1 MASKSKAK
9 GSRFEYTIRDMLN
22 KIYDTKEFARTPG
35 SGSIMGRSNFAK
47 REGMSDAAKDTLSA
61 DLICPSWFPYSIE
74 AKNYADKPTYPTII
88 HSYDA
93 TLDGWLGEALFDAIN
108 FNKIPMLFFNTTRK
122 GSFIAVPEIIAK
134 HLKLGNYLVYRDF
147 RIIGMAAFADNADVF
162 KVKGTELLT
171 EVIAWMGS
179 SPHGKELLAM
189 QDAKAAKP
197 KPKRVKKIVDT
208 NPAS

>member
-1 MASKSKAK
+1 MASKSKNK
-9 GSRFEYTIRDMLN
+9 GSRFEYTIRDLLN
-22 KIYDTKEFARTPG
+22 KTYDSKEFARTPG

-93 TLDGWLGEALFDAIN
+93 TLDGWLGESLFDAKN
-108 FNKIPMLFFNTTRK
+108 FNKIPLLFFNTTRK

-134 HLKLGNYLVYRDF
+134 HLELGNYLVYRDF
-147 RIIGMAAFADNADVF
+147 RIIGMACFEANAAVF
-162 KVKGTELLT
+162 RDKGQELLP
-171 EVIAWMGS
+171 EVIKWMEE
-179 SPHGKELLAM
+179 SPHIKELEAV
-189 QDAKAAKP
+189 QAKLIAAKK
-197 KPKRVKKIVDT
+197 KPKVSKNVDT
-208 NPAS
+208 SATE

>member
-9 GSRFEYTIRDMLN
+9 GSRFEYTIRDLLN
-22 KIYDTKEFARTPG
+22 KTYDTKEFARTPG

-88 HSYDA
+88 YSYDT
-93 TLDGWLGEALFDAIN
+93 TLDGWLGETLFDAIN
-108 FNKIPMLFFNTTRK
+108 FGKVPMLFFNTTRK

-134 HLKLGNYLVYRDF
+134 HLTLGNYLVYRDF
-147 RIIGMAAFADNADVF
+147 RIIGMAAFADNSTVF
-162 KVKGTELLT
+162 KEKGTQLLA
-171 EVIAWMGS
+171 EVITWMS
-179 SPHGKELLAM
+179 ESAHVKELLAM

-197 KPKRVKKIVDT
+197 KTPKKKAVV
-208 NPAS
+208 AVG